1 MHIVPTHPLSFHH
14 PASHAA
20 LPQQAGVDA
29 GAARAAAPALR
40 LMFWETT
47 KACNLR
53 CQHCRAVPEAAIGPD
68 VLTTA
73 ESFRLMDQIADV
85 TKPVLI
91 LSGGEPLYRPD
102 IFDLGAYGREKGFRM
117 ALATNGTLIDTA
129 VARRIVD
136 TGFSRVAI
144 SLDGALAET
153 HDRFRGIPG
162 AHAAAING
170 IRLLRDAGMSVQI
183 NSTVARHNVTELSA
197 MLNVA
202 LSLGADALHL
212 FMLVP
217 VGCGVELAEREM
229 LSAEEYERVLHWF
242 YDSSKDVA
250 IDLKATCAPHYFRIR
265 AQRIVEER
273 AQGDRSTPFIAHGTA
288 LKAAPDPA
296 GGRPLSTMTRG
307 CLAGTAVCFV
317 SHTGDVYPC
326 GYLPVSAGNV
336 RRETFGD
343 IWRGAEVFRTL
354 RNAHA
359 YEGKCG
365 VCRYQG
371 ICSGCRARAF
381 AATGNYMNEEPYCT
395 YQPEGE
401 C

>member
-1 MHIVPTHPLSFHH
+1 MHTVPTHPLSFHH
-14 PASHAA
+14 GPAHSAGSRPGDA
-20 LPQQAGVDA
+20 RAGVA
-29 GAARAAAPALR
+29 GAPPPR

-47 KACNLR
+47 KACNLSCR
-53 CQHCRAVPEAAIGPD
+53 HCRAVPEQAIGPD

-73 ESFRLMDQIADV
+73 ESFRLMDQIAEV
-85 TKPVLI
+85 ARPVLI

-102 IFDLGAYGREKGFRM
+102 IFEIGAYGRAKGFRM
-117 ALATNGTLIDTA
+117 ALATNGTLVDEG
-129 VARRIVD
+129 VARCIVE

-144 SLDGALAET
+144 SLDGAQAAT

-170 IRLLRDAGMSVQI
+170 IRLLRAAGMSVQI
-183 NSTVARHNVTELSA
+183 NSTVARHNVAELPG
-197 MLNVA
+197 MLDLA

-217 VGCGVELAEREM
+217 VGCGVEIAEQEM
-229 LSAEEYERVLHWF
+229 LPTEEYERVLNWF
-242 YDSSKDVA
+242 YDRSKDVE

-265 AQRIVEER
+265 AQRIGEER
-273 AQGDRSTPFIAHGTA
+273 AQGDRSTPFIAHGTT

-307 CLAGTAVCFV
+307 CLAGSAVCFV
-317 SHTGDVYPC
+317 SHTGEVYPC

-336 RRETFGD
+336 RRQTFGD
-343 IWRGAEVFRTL
+343 IWREAVVFRTL
-354 RNAHA
+354 RNPEA
-359 YEGKCG
+359 YDGKCG

-381 AATGNYMNEEPYCT
+381 AATGNYMGEEPYCSH
-395 YQPEGE
+395 QPEGL